1 MTTLDHVRLY
11 LLRSQK
17 VLILILCVAAKKQCV
32 VLSTMQNKHTV
43 ITTSNEDTSG
53 KDNVDKVQTSAT
65 GT

>member
-11 LLRSQK
+11 SLRSRLK
-17 VLILILCVAAKKQCV
+17 KFSFSFCVAAKKQRIA
-32 VLSTMQNKHTV
+32 LSTMQNKHTV

-53 KDNVDKVQTSAT
+53 KDNKVQTSAT